1 MMGNAFYALLSGVSL
16 SADSFAVSLCS
27 SVSEKGLCRRHVTG
41 IALVFASVQAG
52 LLLCGWVATHFL
64 SEWIGPRFTH
74 FDTAANILGFLLL
87 LYVGGTMLADAIRN
101 KELHFDLHHPRAI
114 LLGALATSIDAFT
127 VGISMALDGSSCG
140 RILAAAASTFCFTGL
155 AVAAGMAGG
164 SVIGKRFGRPARIAG
179 GVLLTGLAFVV
190 LMV

>member
-16 SADSFAVSLCS
+16 SADSLAVSLCS
-27 SVSEKGLCRRHVTG
+27 SVSGGHVRRKHVLG
-41 IALVFASVQAG
+41 IALVFATMQAG
-52 LLLCGWVATHFL
+52 LLLVGWVATHYL

-74 FDTAANILGFLLL
+74 FDTAANILGFVLL
-87 LYVGGTMLADAIRN
+87 LYVGITMLIDALKD
-101 KELHFDLHHPRAI
+101 KELHFDFHHAGKI

-127 VGISMALDGSSCG
+127 VGISMALDGSSWG
-140 RILAAAASTFCFTGL
+140 RIVAVTVSTFFFTGL
-155 AVAAGMAGG
+155 AVVAGMAGG
-164 SVIGKRFGRPARIAG
+164 SVIGTRFGRPARIAG